1 MFMKSNFDFIMDAR
15 LNDIKNACFEAEKG
29 LIVTS
34 TTCAIMSR
42 KALEL
47 AVKWVYGVDG
57 ELTVPYQQTLATLIY
72 NRDFKNIIDPSLLQ
86 KIIYIQ
92 KLGNQ
97 AVHSNIKISKQESL
111 LALKNL
117 HDFMLWLTYLYCQ
130 DYIEHDFNETIVPHP
145 ENNKTLE
152 KEKLELLKKLEDNEK
167 TIEELQKQYEALRK
181 ETSKVRKTKQNN
193 IPYDIKDISE
203 FKTRKQYIDLDLK
216 IAGWEFNKN
225 IIEELE
231 VSGMPN
237 NAGIGYVDYVLMGAN
252 GKPVGLVEAKRPSKD
267 SRVGQ
272 QQAKIYADCLEQK
285 YGQRPIIYYSNGFDI
300 IMWDDKNYP
309 PRKVSGYYTQDEL
322 QLIIDRRTLKKDLQ
336 NITIDENI
344 TNRTYQQEAIKT
356 FCDDLSN
363 NQRKGL
369 LVMATGTGKTRTA
382 VSIVDV
388 LTNCN
393 WIKNI
398 LFLADR
404 TELVKQAKKSFNK
417 LIPSLSTINL
427 TSDKVNAENAR
438 MVFSTYQTMINAIDE
453 VKTKDGKKLFT
464 VGHFDLIIVDEAHRS
479 IYKKYQAIFD
489 YFDGY
494 LLGLTATPRSD
505 IDKNTYKIFELQD
518 NVPTYSYEYEEAV
531 SAGFLVD
538 YHTIECST
546 GFIREGI
553 KYNELSEEEKEK
565 FEETFKDDEEVEDT
579 ISSSAMFRWLFN
591 ENTIDQIL
599 NLLMT
604 KGIKVESNDKLGKTI
619 IFAKNHRHAVSIEER
634 FNKLYP
640 QYHGEFAR
648 VIDNHIN
655 YASNLIEDFSDVRK
669 LPQIAISVDMMDT
682 GIDVPEVVNLVFFKE
697 VKSKVKFLQMI
708 GRGTRLCSNLFG
720 LGKDKKEFYIFDVC
734 QNFEFFDQNPKG
746 KESTMGISISQFI
759 FELKVDL
766 LKELEKIQYLNDDD
780 YVNYKNIILEELVD
794 IINSLN
800 TLKFDVKQKIQY
812 VEKYKEAVNWNNL
825 TDLQVKEIKDNLTH
839 LIMSNDNDESAK
851 QFDRLMLAI
860 ELSKMLNIKF
870 NREVSRLN
878 HIGEGLLGLMNIPQ
892 VKNKRDDVKK
902 IIEFTYVERADIFE
916 IDRIRDSLRELI
928 KYLNKN
934 VREAVYTDFSDDI
947 NIIEDDE
954 RRIKQEEFNDYK
966 KKMNFYLRNHLD
978 NEIIN
983 KIRNNEVI
991 SSEEI
996 KQLQQVLF
1004 NDLNSNINEFNLNYN
1019 NESLVLLVRKTVGLS
1034 KEAVDRKFAKYINEN
1049 ELNVEQTRFINLIK
1063 AYIIKNGVIDKRIL
1077 NEDPFTSYGSILQI
1091 FDGQISLIEIIIMII
1106 DLINKNGCYKQQNA

>member
-1 MFMKSNFDFIMDAR
+1 
-15 LNDIKNACFEAEKG
+15 
-29 LIVTS
+29 
-34 TTCAIMSR
+34 
-42 KALEL
+42 
-47 AVKWVYGVDG
+47 
-57 ELTVPYQQTLATLIY
+57 LIY
-72 NRDFKNIIDPSLLQ
+72 DRNFKSIIDQTLLQ

-97 AVHSNIKISKQESL
+97 AAHSNVKIKKEDAL
-111 LALKNL
+111 LALDNL
-117 HDFMLWLTYLYCQ
+117 HDFMLWVTYLYCEN
-130 DYIEHDFNETIVPHP
+130 YVEHKFDESLTPNP
-145 ENNKTLE
+145 ENNKELE
-152 KEKLELLKKLEDNEK
+152 KQKIELLKKLEENEK
-167 TIEELQKQYEALRK
+167 TIEQLQKQYETLRK
-181 ETSKVRKTKQNN
+181 ETPKVRKAKQNT

-203 FKTRKQYIDLDLK
+203 FKTRKQYIDLDLE
-216 IAGWEFNKN
+216 ISGWEFNRN
-225 IIEELE
+225 IVEEQE
-231 VSGMPN
+231 VTGMPN
-237 NAGIGYVDYVLMGAN
+237 ATGIGYVDYVLNGAN
-252 GKPVGLVEAKRPSKD
+252 GKPVGLVEAKKTSVNPSI
-267 SRVGQ
+267 GQ
-272 QQAKIYADCLEQK
+272 QQAKIYADCLEK
-285 YGQRPIIYYSNGFDI
+285 EFGQRPVIFYSNGFDI
-300 IMWDDKNYP
+300 YMWDDTNYP
-309 PRKVSGYYTQDEL
+309 PRKVSGYYTQEQL
-322 QLIIDRRTLKKDLQ
+322 QLLIDRRTLKKDLR
-336 NITIDENI
+336 NISIDENI
-344 TNRTYQQEAIKT
+344 TNRTYQQEAIKS
-356 FCDDLSN
+356 FCDDLRN

-393 WIKNI
+393 WVKNV

-417 LIPSLSTINL
+417 LMPSLSTINL
-427 TSDKVNAENAR
+427 TVEKENAENAR
-438 MVFSTYQTMINAIDE
+438 MVFSTYQTMMNAIDD

-489 YFDGY
+489 YFDGL

-531 SAGFLVD
+531 NAGFLVD

-553 KYNELSEEEKEK
+553 KYNDLSEEDKEEY
-565 FEETFKDDEEVEDT
+565 EETFKDDEDVTDT
-579 ISSSAMFRWLFN
+579 ISSGAMFTWLFN

-599 NLLMT
+599 CLLME
-604 KGIKVESNDKLGKTI
+604 KGLKVESNDKLGKTI
-619 IFAKNHRHAVSIEER
+619 IFAKNHKHAEVIAER

-640 QYHGEFAR
+640 QYNGHFAR
-648 VIDNHIN
+648 VIDNHVKF
-655 YASNLIEDFSDVRK
+655 ASNLIEDFSDVNK
-669 LPQIAISVDMMDT
+669 MPQIAISVDMMDT

-708 GRGTRLCSNLFG
+708 GRGTRLCSDLFG
-720 LGKDKKEFYIFDVC
+720 WGKDKKEFYIFDAC

-746 KESTMGISISQFI
+746 KESTLGISISQFI

-780 YVNYKNIILEELVD
+780 YVKYKNILLEELVD
-794 IINSLN
+794 IVNSLN
-800 TLKFDVKQKIQY
+800 TLKFDVKQKMQY
-812 VEKYKEAVNWNNL
+812 VEKYKDAVNWNNL

-870 NREVSRLN
+870 NREASILS

-892 VKNKRDDVKK
+892 VQIKNEDVKK
-902 IIEFTYVERADIFE
+902 IMESTYIERADIFE
-916 IDRIRDSLRELI
+916 VDRIRDSLRELI
-928 KYLNKN
+928 KYLPKN
-934 VREAVYTDFSDDI
+934 IKKSVYTDFSDDI
-947 NIIEDDE
+947 NIVEHDD
-954 RRIKQEEFNDYK
+954 RRVEQEEFTDYK

-983 KIRNNEVI
+983 KIRNNEKI
-991 SSEEI
+991 TPEEI
-996 KQLQQVLF
+996 NELQQVLF
-1004 NDLNSNINEFNLNYN
+1004 NDLNSNVNEFNLNYN

-1034 KEAVDRKFAKYINEN
+1034 KEAVDKEFAKYINEN

-1063 AYIIKNGVIDKRIL
+1063 AYIVKNGVIDKRIL

-1091 FDGQISLIEIIIMII
+1091 FEGQINLVQIIIMII
-1106 DLINKNGCYKQQNA
+1106 NLINGNGCYTQQNA

>member
-1 MFMKSNFDFIMDAR
+1 MFMKSNFDFIIDTR

-29 LIVTS
+29 LIVTP

-57 ELTVPYQQTLATLIY
+57 ELNVPYQQTLATLIY
-72 NRDFKNIIDPSLLQ
+72 NRDFKNIIDHSLLQ

-97 AVHSNIKISKQESL
+97 AVHSNTKISKQESL

-117 HDFMLWLTYLYCQ
+117 HDFILWVIYLYCK
-130 DYIEHDFNETIVPHP
+130 DYVEHKFDETIIPDS
-145 ENNKTLE
+145 ENNKLLE
-152 KEKLELLKKLEDNEK
+152 KEKLELLIKIEAKEK
-167 TIEELQKQYEALRK
+167 TIEELQKQYKELRK
-181 ETSKVRKTKQNN
+181 ETPEIRKTKQSN
-193 IPYDIKDISE
+193 IPFDIKDVSE
-203 FKTRKQYIDLDLK
+203 IETRKKYIDLDLK
-216 IAGWEFNKN
+216 IAGWEFNRN
-225 IIEELE
+225 IVEELE
-231 VSGMPN
+231 VDGMPN
-237 NAGIGYVDYVLMGAN
+237 NTGIGYVDYVLMGTN

-336 NITIDENI
+336 NITIDEKI
-344 TNRTYQQEAIKT
+344 ANRTYQQEAIKA

-382 VSIVDV
+382 ISIVDV

-393 WIKNI
+393 WVKNI

-427 TSDKVNAENAR
+427 TSDKVNAENTR
-438 MVFSTYQTMINAIDE
+438 MVFSTYQTMMNAIDD
-453 VKTKDGKKLFT
+453 VKTKNGKKLFT

-494 LLGLTATPRSD
+494 LLGLTATPRND

-553 KYNELSEEEKEK
+553 KYSELSEEEKEK

-599 NLLMT
+599 NLLMS

-619 IFAKNHRHAVSIEER
+619 IFAKNHKHAVSIEER

-640 QYHGEFAR
+640 QYHGKFAR

-655 YASNLIEDFSDVRK
+655 YASNLIENFSDISK
-669 LPQIAISVDMMDT
+669 FPQIAISVDMMDT

-708 GRGTRLCSNLFG
+708 GRGTRLCPNLFG

-794 IINSLN
+794 IVSSLN
-800 TLKFDVKQKIQY
+800 ILKFDVKQKMQY

-892 VKNKRDDVKK
+892 VQNKIDDVKK
-902 IIEFTYVERADIFE
+902 IKEFTYVERADIFE
-916 IDRIRDSLRELI
+916 IDRIRDSLRKLI

-947 NIIEDDE
+947 NIIEHDY

-991 SSEEI
+991 NSEEI

-1004 NDLNSNINEFNLNYN
+1004 NDLNSNVNEFNLNYN

-1049 ELNVEQTRFINLIK
+1049 ELNVEQTRFINLLK
-1063 AYIIKNGVIDKRIL
+1063 AYIVKNGVIDKRIL

-1091 FDGQISLIEIIIMII
+1091 FDGQINLIKIIIMII
-1106 DLINKNGCYKQQNA
+1106 NLINKNGCYKQQNA